1 MVRIVSLV
9 PSVTETLTAWDR
21 VPIACTRFCEQPDL
35 EHVGGTK
42 NPDIARI
49 EELHPDLIVM
59 DAEENR
65 RDDYDA
71 LVDGGLTVC
80 VLHIRS
86 LRDVNSSM
94 EELAQRIGV
103 RWRAIELGE
112 PSPTHLR
119 AFVPIWRHP
128 WMALGSPTYGSSLL
142 EQMGV
147 ANVYDGDGAYPSV
160 ELDEVEARHPDV
172 VLAPSEPYP
181 FSVRQ
186 LPELESVAPTYF
198 VDGKDLFWWG
208 HRTQHALVRLAATIE
223 NITVAGM

>member
-21 VPIACTRFCEQPDL
+21 VPIACTRFCERPDL

-49 EELHPDLIVM
+49 EALRPDLIVM

-65 RDDYDA
+65 REDYDA
-71 LVDGGLTVC
+71 LIDRGLTVC

-86 LRDVNSSM
+86 LRDVSPSM
-94 EELAQRIGV
+94 EELALTVGV
-103 RWRAIELGE
+103 TWRKLELDE
-112 PSPTHLR
+112 PLPVCFR
-119 AFVPIWRHP
+119 AFIPIWRHP

-142 EQMGV
+142 QQVGV
-147 ANVYDGDGAYPSV
+147 ENVYEGDGGYPAV
-160 ELDEVEARHPDV
+160 ELDEVGARYPDA

-208 HRTQHALVRLAATIE
+208 HRTPHALARLVTAIKEISAART
-223 NITVAGM
+223 

>member
-1 MVRIVSLV
+1 MRIVSLV

-21 VPIACTRFCEQPDL
+21 VPIACTRFCERPDL
-35 EHVGGTK
+35 ERVGGTK

-49 EELHPDLIVM
+49 EELRPDLVVM

-65 RDDYDA
+65 REDYDV
-71 LVDGGLTVC
+71 LVECGLNVC

-86 LRDVNSSM
+86 LADVNASM
-94 EELAQRIGV
+94 SDLAVRLGLTWRI
-103 RWRAIELGE
+103 IEFGE
-112 PSPTHLR
+112 PVPMHLR

-142 EQMGV
+142 AQVGV
-147 ANVYDGDGAYPSV
+147 ENVFEGEGAYPSV
-160 ELDEVEARHPDV
+160 ELEEARARHPDI

-186 LPELESVAPTYF
+186 LPELESVALTYF

-208 HRTQHALVRLAATIE
+208 HRTQHALVRVAAMIE
-223 NITVAGM
+223 KIGAQRFK

>member
-1 MVRIVSLV
+1 MRIVSLV

-21 VPIACTRFCEQPDL
+21 VPVACTRFCERPDL

-42 NPDIARI
+42 DPDVARI
-49 EELHPDLIVM
+49 AALSPDLVVM

-65 RDDYDA
+65 REDYDA
-71 LVDGGLTVC
+71 LIAHGLNVC

-86 LRDVNSSM
+86 LYDVNPSM
-94 EELAQRIGV
+94 DDLARRVGV
-103 RWRAIELGE
+103 RWRTIVLGE
-112 PSPTHLR
+112 PERSRLR

-142 EQMGV
+142 AQVGV
-147 ANVYDGDGAYPSV
+147 QNIYDGDGPYPAV
-160 ELDEVEARHPDV
+160 ELDEARARHPAV

-181 FSVRQ
+181 FSARQ
-186 LPELESVAPTYF
+186 QLELETVAPTYF

-208 HRTQHALVRLAATIE
+208 HRTHHALVRFAREVDAIAA
-223 NITVAGM
+223 ALG

>member
-1 MVRIVSLV
+1 
-9 PSVTETLTAWDR
+9 
-21 VPIACTRFCEQPDL
+21 VPIACTRFCERPDL

-49 EELHPDLIVM
+49 AELRPDLIVM

-65 RDDYDA
+65 REDYDA
-71 LVDGGLTVC
+71 LADRGLTVC

-86 LRDVNSSM
+86 LVDVNSSM
-94 EELAQRIGV
+94 DELAV
-103 RWRAIELGE
+103 RLGLTWRPIELGE
-112 PSPTHLR
+112 PSPIRLR

-142 EQMGV
+142 TQVGV
-147 ANVYDGDGAYPSV
+147 ENVYESEGAYPAV
-160 ELDEVEARHPDV
+160 ELDEVRARHPDV

-186 LPELESVAPTYF
+186 LPELESVAPTSF

-208 HRTQHALVRLAATIE
+208 HRTRHALARFAKTIE
-223 NITVAGM
+223 KIDAART